1 MMNAK
6 DRIGAILD
14 NYALSAKAF
23 SERLGMDRPQ
33 AVYDILN
40 GKTKSITEKM
50 ANKIISV
57 FSDISKSWLMSGVG
71 DMLVSMSNTTA
82 ITTNHTFSLKTDR
95 NVPIQKIPL
104 YDFNA
109 SAGLVAI
116 FNEVYPEPMDFLQIP
131 NLPVVDGAIF
141 VRGESMSPLLKSGD
155 IVMFKKKELS
165 IESIIWGEIY
175 LLSFVLDGDTYTAVK
190 YIRKSDEDG
199 KVRLVSFNPDFAPKD
214 IPLSSITALALV
226 KASITFHTME

>member
-1 MMNAK
+1 MDAK
-6 DRIGAILD
+6 DRIGAILKIH
-14 NYALSAKAF
+14 ALSAKAL

-33 AVYDILN
+33 AIYDILN

-57 FSDISKSWLMSGVG
+57 FSDVSKSWLMSGEG
-71 DMLVSMSNTTA
+71 EMLIPSQDATSVSA
-82 ITTNHTFSLKTDR
+82 DHTFDLKTDR
-95 NVPIQKIPL
+95 KVSIQKIPL

-116 FNEVYPEPMDFLQIP
+116 FNEVYPEPVDFLQIP

-165 IESIIWGEIY
+165 IENIIWGEIY

-190 YIRKSDEDG
+190 YIRKSDEEG

-226 KASITFHTME
+226 KASLTFHTME